1 VEGSSPERHLHGG
14 AIEAEGLTGARPKEG
29 WVAPV
34 VGLESRLF
42 VGRCSVVHNTA
53 GNQRG
58 GNVPWSISV
67 VCWDGEVRCI
77 SGILVMVP
85 VGSDGGRRWGGTG
98 EGPWRSEELG
108 VWCFGEDLWLGN
120 WDSGSLWEAP
130 GDAWPGG
137 RRQQCLTG
145 SRR

>member
-1 VEGSSPERHLHGG
+1 LGVSVEGSSPERHLHGG

-108 VWCFGEDLWLGN
+108 VWCSEKT
-120 WDSGSLWEAP
+120 SGSA
-130 GDAWPGG
+130 
-137 RRQQCLTG
+137 TG
-145 SRR
+145 IAAACGKLPVMLGPVAGASNA